1 MRKVDSI
8 ISYIDYGKIVYNI
21 KPLVEKNKLTK
32 SQIVKKTGLNHQIVQ
47 RYMSG
52 NVERF
57 DKEVMAKLCYILDCK
72 LEDIMYY
79 SPPDENK

>member
-32 SQIVKKTGLNHQIVQ
+32 SQIVKKNRTKSSNCSEIYEWKC
-47 RYMSG
+47 R
-52 NVERF
+52 
-57 DKEVMAKLCYILDCK
+57 KI
-72 LEDIMYY
+72 
-79 SPPDENK
+79 